1 MHITRLCID
10 TNKSANTHNY
20 ECPQFYQNIRPM
32 KCGKSHVKSQ
42 HRLLLTRLKAP
53 HRPRTGKA
61 AWIFRKGAAK
71 KAHYIYIF
79 VGFFYFFGIFWYIGP
94 GDINR
99 SGNKALAG
107 SCPVTNGRCSH
118 RHVVASRVSPQIP
131 FSTFGKKK
139 TALHSAFRPYYFN
152 ESGYT
157 FFYKTGQGCKIKF
170 LLWEI
175 YQNENKNNCIRFTI

>member
-1 MHITRLCID
+1 
-10 TNKSANTHNY
+10 
-20 ECPQFYQNIRPM
+20 M

-61 AWIFRKGAAK
+61 ALIFRKGAAN

-131 FSTFGKKK
+131 FSTFVKKK
-139 TALHSAFRPYYFN
+139 QPFTVHLGRTISMSRDILFFIKLGKGAKLNFYCGKFIKMRIRIIVFGLPFESA
-152 ESGYT
+152 SW
-157 FFYKTGQGCKIKF
+157 
-170 LLWEI
+170 LL
-175 YQNENKNNCIRFTI
+175 K